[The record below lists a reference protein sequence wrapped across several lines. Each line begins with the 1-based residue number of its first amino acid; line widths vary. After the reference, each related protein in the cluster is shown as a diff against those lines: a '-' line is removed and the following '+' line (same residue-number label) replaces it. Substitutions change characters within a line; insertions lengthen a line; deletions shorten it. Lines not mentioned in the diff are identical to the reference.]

1 MAPTRAEG
9 KHLPSW
15 VKFVR
20 TDTAP
25 ARCSS
30 TTVHV
35 CPCSLPHSEPRVTH
49 RAPRGHDALIG
60 MYGTCTRTSA
70 ESGTLVSTH
79 ARELSFLYLNQGFGQ
94 HHPDFIQDH

>member
-35 CPCSLPHSEPRVTH
+35 RPCSLPHSEPRVTH

-60 MYGTCTRTSA
+60 NSDPSDCFDFRAPPT
-70 ESGTLVSTH
+70 
-79 ARELSFLYLNQGFGQ
+79 YLPYVMSVWPLEPG
-94 HHPDFIQDH
+94 